1 MAESTRVPRVLRW
14 DSSPKSTIAVRAMRV
29 ALMLAFVL
37 ALTLPLDHL
46 NGKGMGFRAP
56 LFFMSMLVVPLAS
69 RRRLVPAANTADALI
84 IAPFLLDT
92 LGNLL
97 GFYDSFVHTDDVL
110 HALNWFLLVSAFH
123 AWRFRRVS
131 DDRDARL
138 IGAGIGALAI
148 VAWEIAEWAV
158 AESGAGGGLALTYGD
173 TIGDL
178 ALSTGGGILASFV
191 AVALF
196 GHGSHKGA

>member
-1 MAESTRVPRVLRW
+1 M
-14 DSSPKSTIAVRAMRV
+14 RA
-29 ALMLAFVL
+29 ALVVVFVL
-37 ALTLPLDHL
+37 AIALPLDHL
-46 NGKGMGFRAP
+46 DGKGMAFRAP
-56 LFFMSMLVVPLAS
+56 LFGLSMLVVPLVS
-69 RRRLVPAANTADALI
+69 RGRLTPPANTADVLVV
-84 IAPFLLDT
+84 APFLFDT

-97 GFYDSFVHTDDVL
+97 GIYDSYSHTDDVL

-123 AWRFRRVS
+123 AWRFRRVA
-131 DDRDARL
+131 DVRDARL
-138 IGAGIGALAI
+138 VGAGVGALAI

-178 ALSTGGGILASFV
+178 ALSTSGGIVASFV

-196 GHGSHKGA
+196 GHGFESTSSGTRT